1 MPYSTN
7 SRLSLRPRRATPEY
21 PAAPSGLNEVDVFQ
35 EVSQRVRQFDGAVRD
50 GVAECLVR
58 LAVVGEMAHDG
69 LPQVVVTHG
78 RRLMVLGVARTDPHL
93 EERQPGR
100 RGPVAGHVFKDCPVH
115 RVQAHLQESVRSAPN
130 ERELRSPCM
139 SPHEKNEGLLG
150 GVSHRHTVLGGNS
163 ELLEGDF
170 GITLINEVGE
180 VFPDESGKG
189 IAQFGGGHGLRGVKF
204 PGGVVGVHQWCGH
217 NLYVGRVQHFNSNS
231 PGGGVK
237 HSERQP
243 WQSGLAETKEI
254 PPLNVP
260 PVRLRT
266 SFFASRSRLRSAF
279 VLAAAATLAACSA
292 GPSELPDPRPLVIQS
307 GARLSVSDMAR
318 MREVYDDVNH
328 QLQVIAQDPSFWI
341 ITNTDSRDVYPWET
355 LELAPD
361 TARIQYQRTAPDLRG
376 TYEIY
381 AHLHLMS
388 AQGRLDDWLPDH
400 TQAEGWE
407 LERAI
412 MRKVADSWLLGR
424 AVFDLAPYGLM
435 DEIIYAYEAGTLDG
449 LLLNLRPVEFAE
461 ARDAWLADN
470 PNADRE
476 FRQWYRDT
484 FDREPPGPPTDAAPL
499 SRR

>member
-7 SRLSLRPRRATPEY
+7 SRLSPRPRRTAPEY
-21 PAAPSGLNEVDVFQ
+21 LPASSGFDEVDVFQ
-35 EVSQRVRQFDGAVRD
+35 EVPKGIGQLDGAGRD
-50 GVAECLVR
+50 CVAERLVR

-69 LPQVVVTHG
+69 LPEVIVTHG
-78 RRLMVLGVARTDPHL
+78 RRLMVLGVARTDPYL
-93 EERQPGR
+93 EERQSGR
-100 RGPVAGHVFKDCPVH
+100 RRPVAGHVFKDGPVH
-115 RVQAHLQESVRSAPN
+115 RVQSHLQEAVRRTTD
-130 ERELRSPCM
+130 ERELRSTCM
-139 SPHEKNEGLLG
+139 SPHEKDEGLLG
-150 GVSHRHTVLGGNS
+150 RVRHRHTVLGGNY
-163 ELLEGDF
+163 ELLEGNVGVTFID
-170 GITLINEVGE
+170 EVCE
-180 VFPDESGKG
+180 DFPDESGKG
-189 IAQFGGGHGLRGVKF
+189 IAQFGGGHGSRGVKL
-204 PGGVVGVHQWCGH
+204 PRGMVGVRQWCSH
-217 NLYVGRVQHFNSNS
+217 ILYLGRVQPFNSNS

-237 HSERQP
+237 HSERLP
-243 WQSGLAETKEI
+243 RLSGLAETKEF

-260 PVRLRT
+260 PVSSRISLG
-266 SFFASRSRLRSAF
+266 ASRSRLRSVF
-279 VLAAAATLAACSA
+279 VLAAAATFAACSA
-292 GPSELPDPRPLVIQS
+292 GPSQLPEPRPLVIQS
-307 GARLSVSDMAR
+307 GARLTVSDMVR
-318 MREVYDDVNH
+318 MREVYDDVNY

-341 ITNTDSRDVYPWET
+341 ITSTDSRDVYPWET

-361 TARIQYQRTAPDLRG
+361 TARIRYQRTAPDLRG

-388 AQGRLDDWLPDH
+388 DQGRLDDWLPDH

-476 FRQWYRDT
+476 FRTWYRDT
-484 FDREPPGPPTDAAPL
+484 FDREPPGPPTDAAPV